1 MSNTIG
7 NEYHL
12 GVYWGIRQE
21 TLEQCTEKCYEFLTK
36 FVEIY
41 PYEFF
46 PFWDVST
53 SNKVRDS
60 FDKNFVRDS
69 LQRGRNY
76 DESDHPVVIPDLGFS
91 IQWYSRIKRLGIS
104 GMYGSYCERI
114 VNNAL
119 IDIPKYSEYT
129 EAFYNES
136 FLREVFELMIDIWKP
151 DFGRIQNWD
160 LAEKTG
166 QVEESIELDA
176 DASIEDMLA
185 IEDGKERQP
194 QLPVGW
200 LTYLSSKYGSLPSL
214 PDWAS
219 VSHIEN
225 RGSIVS
231 SGEHIA
237 CAGVEDDVRRVR
249 ALFEILNPF
258 YVNAL
263 KSIDPT

>member
-1 MSNTIG
+1 MS
-7 NEYHL
+7 EVCPYYL

-41 PYEFF
+41 PYDFF

-76 DESDHPVVIPDLGFS
+76 DESDHPVVIPDLGFR
-91 IQWYSRIKRLGIS
+91 IFWYSRIKHLDVS
-104 GMYGSYCERI
+104 ALCGSYCEGI
-114 VNNAL
+114 VNNVVIKL
-119 IDIPKYSEYT
+119 PEYSEYAK
-129 EAFYNES
+129 AFYEES

-151 DFGRIQNWD
+151 DQGLVQNSD

-166 QVEESIELDA
+166 QLEYDPSI
-176 DASIEDMLA
+176 
-185 IEDGKERQP
+185 
-194 QLPVGW
+194 QLEAGW
-200 LTYLSSKYGSLPSL
+200 LTYLSSKYGSLPPL

-219 VSHIEN
+219 ISHIEN
-225 RGSIVS
+225 RGCIVS

-237 CAGVEDDVRRVR
+237 CEETEEDVRRIR
-249 ALFEILNPF
+249 ALFEVLNPF
-258 YVNAL
+258 YINAL
-263 KSIDPT
+263 KSIE